1 MIINLAEN
9 ILFNNNQTGI
19 QFVEEINICLLSL
32 GKLKVFNENTIET
45 TLEFYITGVDQDD
58 VKIYNFLVNESVSL
72 GVDKTD
78 NNFYLSQ
85 YFYLDSKNLNLRE
98 YIISQI
104 TDEISEEDITDLFC
118 ELL

>member
-19 QFVEEINICLLSL
+19 QFVEEINIWLLSL

-78 NNFYLSQ
+78 NNFYL
-85 YFYLDSKNLNLRE
+85 DSKNLNLRE

-104 TDEISEEDITDLFC
+104 TDEISEKDITDLLC